1 MLTKEIVFGATLFF
15 VGFIPFVLSKN
26 AYTINREILDMKEH
40 AKALTEEHTK
50 LDAALKKLEEECKS
64 KIKELVTK
72 NVHIEEQRKAKALE
86 LTSVIYEHSQAKIEE
101 RFSMDA
107 LNTAYT
113 MRNKYALKVELYTQE
128 LEQLQ
133 NRRTTKLSER
143 CHRMKPEFDNYGTKL
158 STRSLPGELKPSNR
172 AEIVVL
178 QNQLNQEKVIV
189 TALINKVSNLKDRI
203 KSTGESCEKDM
214 KAHQE
219 KFASTAT
226 VLNKILEDL
235 DVVKIDLKELRAN
248 SILIQKQLKSIR
260 EDGERLKAQSISLRH
275 QIEKYFEDKQ
285 CYKRIAGLTFQF
297 K

>member
-1 MLTKEIVFGATLFF
+1 MLTKEMVFCATLFF

-50 LDAALKKLEEECKS
+50 LEAALKKLNAECKS
-64 KIKELVTK
+64 KLKELVTK
-72 NVHIEEQRKAKALE
+72 NVHIEEENKAKALE
-86 LTSVIYEHSQAKIEE
+86 LSSVIHEHSQAKIEE

-133 NRRTTKLSER
+133 NRRATKLSER
-143 CHRMKPEFDNYGTKL
+143 CHRMKPEFDKYGTKL
-158 STRSLPGELKPSNR
+158 STRSLPGELKASHR

-189 TALINKVSNLKDRI
+189 TALINKISNLKQEI

-214 KAHQE
+214 KTQQE
-219 KFASTAT
+219 KFARTAT
-226 VLNKILEDL
+226 ELNETLQNI
-235 DVVKIDLKELRAN
+235 DVVKIDIKELRAN

-260 EDGERLKAQSISLRH
+260 EDGEKLKAQSISLRH

>member
-26 AYTINREILDMKEH
+26 AYTIKREILDMKEH

-50 LDAALKKLEEECKS
+50 LDAALKKLTEECKS
-64 KIKELVTK
+64 KLKELVTK
-72 NVHIEEQRKAKALE
+72 NVHIKEHHKTKLLE
-86 LTSVIYEHSQAKIEE
+86 LSSVIFEHSQARIEE

-113 MRNKYALKVELYTQE
+113 MLNKYTLKVELYTQE

-143 CHRMKPEFDNYGTKL
+143 CHRMKPEFDKYGTKL
-158 STRSLPGELKPSNR
+158 STRSLPGEPKASDR
-172 AEIVVL
+172 AEIIIL
-178 QNQLNQEKVIV
+178 QNLLNQEKIIV
-189 TALINKVSNLKDRI
+189 TALINKLSLLKDKI
-203 KSTGESCEKDM
+203 KSTGKKCEDDM
-214 KAHQE
+214 NVQQT
-219 KFASTAT
+219 KFATTAAD
-226 VLNKILEDL
+226 LDKILQDL
-235 DVVKIDLKELRAN
+235 DVVKIEVKELRAN

>member
-1 MLTKEIVFGATLFF
+1 MLTKEIVLGATLFF

-26 AYTINREILDMKEH
+26 AYTLRREILDMKEH
-40 AKALTEEHTK
+40 AKALTEEQTK
-50 LDAALKKLEEECKS
+50 LDAALKKLTEECES
-64 KIKELVTK
+64 KLKELVTK
-72 NVHIEEQRKAKALE
+72 NVHIEEHRKTKLLE
-86 LTSVIYEHSQAKIEE
+86 LSSVIFEHSQARIEE

-113 MRNKYALKVELYTQE
+113 MLNKYTLKVELYTQE

-143 CHRMKPEFDNYGTKL
+143 CHRMKPEFDKYGTKL
-158 STRSLPGELKPSNR
+158 STRSLPGEPKASDR
-172 AEIVVL
+172 AEIIVL
-178 QNQLNQEKVIV
+178 QNVLNQEKIIV
-189 TALINKVSNLKDRI
+189 TALINKVSILKDKI
-203 KSTGESCEKDM
+203 KSTGKKCEDDM
-214 KAHQE
+214 NQQQE
-219 KFASTAT
+219 KFARTAADLDKT
-226 VLNKILEDL
+226 LQDL
-235 DVVKIDLKELRAN
+235 DVVKIEVKELRAN